1 MNRACLSPCYRRSSV
16 LFALL
21 LAFSLLMVMPAY
33 AQFTLVKVSG
43 DSFNNPES
51 QHKTEVE
58 PDTYSWGSTMMAA
71 FSSFTNFR
79 RRRGRLGI
87 CHHHRRRENLDAWL
101 APRLNCALQAGNP

>member
-1 MNRACLSPCYRRSSV
+1 MNRMSFSSFHMRSSE

-33 AQFTLVKVSG
+33 AQFTLVKISG

-71 FSSFTNFR
+71 FQVARISGGGGADLDSPSPPTAGKP
-79 RRRGRLGI
+79 GRMA
-87 CHHHRRRENLDAWL
+87 CSPA
-101 APRLNCALQAGNP
+101 

>member
-1 MNRACLSPCYRRSSV
+1 MNRACLSSSYTRSSV

-33 AQFTLVKVSG
+33 AQFTLVKISG
-43 DSFNNPES
+43 DSFTNPES

-71 FSSFTNFR
+71 FKW
-79 RRRGRLGI
+79 
-87 CHHHRRRENLDAWL
+87 RESPVA
-101 APRLNCALQAGNP
+101 AGQTWDSPSPPTVAKDSMQH